1 MNFYLT
7 KNTSRAGWQL
17 KKLSVNLKQV
27 CVPLMI
33 AEDKTLAENFPPHIS
48 FNSWFS
54 IRSRVLS
61 TLLPGAIGVVGCVFN
76 FLLTRHWPGTTLTV
90 F

>member
-33 AEDKTLAENFPPHIS
+33 AEDKTLVENFPLHVS
-48 FNSWFS
+48 VNSWFS
-54 IRSRVLS
+54 IRSRVLP
-61 TLLPGAIGVVGCVFN
+61 TLIPGAVGVVGCVFN
-76 FLLTRHWPGTTLTV
+76 FL
-90 F
+90 FSFF